1 MTADFR
7 IVVLPGD
14 GIGPEVMQACLAVL
28 AALER
33 AVGGFRLAY
42 EQHPGGAQCYADTGV
57 AFPDSAMRAAR
68 EADAILFGA
77 MGLPH
82 VRYPDGTEIA
92 PQLDLR
98 DALDLYAGVRPI
110 RAIAGAPLPLA
121 DARAAAI
128 DFVIVR
134 EQTEGW
140 FYGRLRPDAV
150 PPATD
155 DEAYDLGRITRAG
168 SSRLFDFS
176 FALAARRRAR
186 NPAKG
191 RVTCVDK
198 ANVHRAMALMNRVFW
213 EVAARHPGLPADHC
227 YVDAMALNLVR
238 RPWDY
243 DVLATENQFGDI
255 LSDLGAALVGG
266 MGMAPSADI
275 GDAHAL
281 FQPSHGSAPDIAG
294 QGKANPTAML
304 LSAAMMLD
312 WLGVRHRVPALG
324 EAAARLEA
332 AVDRVFAAKRVR
344 PFEFGGTD
352 GTAAIAREVIDALVD
367 DEVAASAPPAA
378 RAATAP
384 STSGKDAR

>member
-1 MTADFR
+1 MANDFR

-14 GIGPEVMQACLAVL
+14 GIGPEVMDACLAVL
-28 AALER
+28 AALEK
-33 AVGGFRLAY
+33 AHGGFRLHY
-42 EQHPGGAQCYADTGV
+42 ETHAGGAQCYADTGT
-57 AFPDSAMRAAR
+57 AFPDSAMRASRA
-68 EADAILFGA
+68 ADAILFGA

-110 RAIAGAPLPLA
+110 RAFAGTPLPLA
-121 DARAAAI
+121 DPRAVTI

-140 FYGRLRPDAV
+140 FYGRLHPDAV
-150 PPATD
+150 PQASED
-155 DEAYDLGRITRAG
+155 VAYDLGRITRHG
-168 SSRLFDFS
+168 SRRLFEFS
-176 FALAARRRAR
+176 FALAARRQSR

-198 ANVHRAMALMNRVFW
+198 ANVHRALALMNKVFW
-213 EVAARHPGLPADHC
+213 EVAARHPALPADHC

-243 DVLATENQFGDI
+243 DVIATENQFGDI

-275 GDAHAL
+275 GDEHAL

-312 WLGVRHRVPALG
+312 WLGVRHGVAALG
-324 EAAARLEA
+324 EAATRLEA
-332 AVDRVFAAKRVR
+332 AVDRVHSGRRIR
-344 PFEFGGTD
+344 PVEFGGTD
-352 GTAAIAREVIDALVD
+352 GTTAIASAVIAALAET
-367 DEVAASAPPAA
+367 EVAA
-378 RAATAP
+378 
-384 STSGKDAR
+384 

>member
-1 MTADFR
+1 MMSKDFR

-14 GIGPEVMQACLAVL
+14 GIGVEVMQACLAVL
-28 AALER
+28 AAIEQR
-33 AVGGFRLAY
+33 IGGFRLHY
-42 EQHPGGAQCYADTGV
+42 EQHPGGAQCYADTGT
-57 AFPDSAMRAAR
+57 AFPESSMQASRA
-68 EADAILFGA
+68 ADAILFGA

-98 DALDLYAGVRPI
+98 DELDLYAGVRPI
-110 RAIAGAPLPLA
+110 RALPGTALPLA
-121 DARAAAI
+121 DPRAAKI

-150 PPATD
+150 PPPSD
-155 DEAYDLGRITRAG
+155 DEAFDMGRITRTG
-168 SSRLFDFS
+168 SQRLFEFS
-176 FALAARRRAR
+176 FALAARRKAR
-186 NPAKG
+186 NAAKG

-198 ANVHRAMALMNRVFW
+198 ANVHRALALMNKVFW
-213 EVAARHPGLPADHC
+213 EVAARHPELDADHC
-227 YVDAMALNLVR
+227 YVDAMALNMIR

-255 LSDLGAALVGG
+255 LSDLGAGLVGG

-275 GDAHAL
+275 GDEHAL

-312 WLGVRHRVPALG
+312 WLGTRHGLPAIC
-324 EAAARLEA
+324 AAAAVLEA
-332 AVDRVFAAKRVR
+332 AVDRVFAERRVR
-344 PFEFGGTD
+344 PYEFGGTD
-352 GTAAIAREVIDALVD
+352 GMEAITRAVIDALAVE
-367 DEVAASAPPAA
+367 EVPA
-378 RAATAP
+378 
-384 STSGKDAR
+384 